1 MPVNY
6 TPQERQALL
15 NSLGNGRANA
25 IGARRLA
32 QILGYPTGGNQ
43 VQLRGLIK
51 ECIEVDG
58 DLIGAATGRPAG
70 FFIISNVN
78 ELENYL
84 NSLENRTRSDN
95 QRRTALLNSWNGNP
109 ANVRTTKQPL
119 IIT

>member
-6 TPQERQALL
+6 TQQERQALL

-25 IGARRLA
+25 IRASRLA
-32 QILGYPTGGNQ
+32 QTLGYSTSGNQ

-51 ECIEVDG
+51 ECIEIDG

-78 ELENYL
+78 ELQSYID
-84 NSLENRTRSDN
+84 SLENRTRSDN
-95 QRRTALLNSWNGNP
+95 HRRTALLNNWNGNS
-109 ANVRTTKQPL
+109 ANVQTTRQPL